1 MSPKEQTAQE
11 VFDAKVA
18 KVIAAE
24 MVGTMSQEEAEKFV
38 SRLGRLA
45 ASIELIAP
53 SMAQMSQE
61 MAARRKIVEQ
71 AIRREHPSLIRSVVG
86 TTVGATCAG
95 VKGAGSLVIGM
106 ASSVVGLFRR
116 GTRSARPQED
126 WSIPM
131 LAAELE
137 RKKAEGVTA

>member
-71 AIRREHPSLIRSVVG
+71 AIRREHPSLVRSVVG
-86 TTVGATCAG
+86 TTVGVTWAG
-95 VKGAGSLVIGM
+95 VKGVAALTAGM

-116 GTRSARPQED
+116 RPRSARPQEE

-137 RKKAEGVTA
+137 RKKTAGATA